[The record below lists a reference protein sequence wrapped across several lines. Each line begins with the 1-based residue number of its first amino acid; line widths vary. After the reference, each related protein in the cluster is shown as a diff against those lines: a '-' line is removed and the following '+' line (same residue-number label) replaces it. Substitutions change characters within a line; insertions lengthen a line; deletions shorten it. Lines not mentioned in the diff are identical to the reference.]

1 MEGHMLR
8 KLSFLIFLATTVS
21 ANPRMATVTGNVF
34 LSDSTNHSG
43 VKVLFESIS
52 ASATTDSVYSGTD
65 GSYAIGLTDGI
76 YNVIFLKNGFIP
88 YTLPNSYTWGD
99 GSYTLP
105 DVTLSVG
112 SVVEVSGDVSGTWY
126 DNMLIRVTADID
138 VPSGDTLIIQPGVT
152 VEFMGSYRLRVYG
165 SILAVGTETDSIFF
179 TSGQAIKSPTDWQ
192 GIYITSQSGD
202 DTTETY
208 IFQYCNF
215 GYGGTSDAMIYTY
228 DLRIS
233 AKILNSYIHDVGGE
247 IFRFYFSHNIVSDCK
262 IVAAGYNTFNIN
274 LFKI

>member
-1 MEGHMLR
+1 MFRNFL
-8 KLSFLIFLATTVS
+8 FLILISTSVLATQ
-21 ANPRMATVTGNVF
+21 RMATVTGNVF

-43 VKVLFESIS
+43 VKVLFEGIS

-88 YTLPNSYTWGD
+88 YTLPNSYTWGN

-126 DNMLIRVTADID
+126 DNMLIRVTANIE

-152 VEFMGSYRLRVYG
+152 VVFMGSYRLRVYG
-165 SILAVGTETDSIFF
+165 SLLAVGTETDSIFF
-179 TSGQAIKSPTDWQ
+179 TSG
-192 GIYITSQSGD
+192 
-202 DTTETY
+202 
-208 IFQYCNF
+208 
-215 GYGGTSDAMIYTY
+215 
-228 DLRIS
+228 
-233 AKILNSYIHDVGGE
+233 
-247 IFRFYFSHNIVSDCK
+247 
-262 IVAAGYNTFNIN
+262 
-274 LFKI
+274 